1 MAHYDS
7 YQSNAA
13 EVPQM
18 RKWVIWALIASLIF
32 HGLLFSFFYVK
43 TLENFGPSDAPR
55 LAKPMRIYPR
65 VTIPKLLDDPAE
77 ARLDIP
83 KIPNTTRLQVPTD
96 RPEVSEVRAAP
107 QLPELPKTLPVEKPV
122 ANISD
127 LMAKAE
133 AASRGAMDK
142 ELNSLAGSLIK
153 EGGPR
158 SPRQPVL
165 NVTPGKPG
173 DGGAGDAEGIPG
185 MQNIDAALARTGPLP
200 VGDKI
205 GMPGGALFQHDN
217 FELRPESLDDL
228 QKLGELLKRN
238 PNATFSIEGHTDST
252 GSPEYNQA
260 LSERRAE
267 SVKAWLVSNL
277 RIAPDRIQ
285 AYGFGSTKLIVP
297 ADKSIDEQ
305 QPNRRVEIV
314 IKTNRTK

>member
-32 HGLLFSFFYVK
+32 HGLLFTYFYSK

-65 VTIPKLLDDPAE
+65 VTIPKLDDPAE
-77 ARLDIP
+77 TRLKIPEKLPNTARLQLPADKP
-83 KIPNTTRLQVPTD
+83 QVT
-96 RPEVSEVRAAP
+96 EVHVAP
-107 QLPELPKTLPVEKPV
+107 QMPELPKTLPVEKPV
-122 ANISD
+122 ANVSD

-133 AASRGAMDK
+133 AASRGDLDK
-142 ELNSLAGSLIK
+142 VMNSLAGSLIK
-153 EGGPR
+153 DGPR

-165 NVTPGKPG
+165 TVAGGKPG

-185 MQNIDAALARTGPLP
+185 MQNIDSALARTGPLP
-200 VGDKI
+200 VGDKV
-205 GMPGGALFQHDN
+205 GMQGGALFQHDN
-217 FELRPESLDDL
+217 SELRPESLDEL
-228 QKLGELLKRN
+228 QKLGELVKRN
-238 PNATFSIEGHTDST
+238 PNATFSIEGHTDFT
-252 GSPEYNQA
+252 GTQEYNQR

-267 SVKAWLVSNL
+267 SVKAWLVTNL
-277 RIAPDRIQ
+277 GIAPDRIQ
-285 AYGFGSTKLIVP
+285 TVGFGSAKYIVP
-297 ADKSIDEQ
+297 AEKSIDEQ

>member
-32 HGLLFSFFYVK
+32 HGLLFTYFYSK
-43 TLENFGPSDAPR
+43 TLENFGPSDTPR

-65 VTIPKLLDDPAE
+65 VTIPKLDDPAE
-77 ARLDIP
+77 TRLKIPEKLPNTARLQLPADKP
-83 KIPNTTRLQVPTD
+83 QVT
-96 RPEVSEVRAAP
+96 EVHVAP
-107 QLPELPKTLPVEKPV
+107 QMPELPKTLPVEKPV
-122 ANISD
+122 ANVSD

-133 AASRGAMDK
+133 AASRGALDDQ
-142 ELNSLAGSLIK
+142 LNSLAGSLIK
-153 EGGPR
+153 EGPR

-165 NVTPGKPG
+165 TVAGGKPG

-185 MQNIDAALARTGPLP
+185 MQNIDSALARTGPLP

-217 FELRPESLDDL
+217 SELRPESLDEL
-228 QKLGELLKRN
+228 QKLGELVKRN
-238 PNATFSIEGHTDST
+238 PNATFSIEGHTDAT

-267 SVKAWLVSNL
+267 SVKAWLVARL
-277 RIAPDRIQ
+277 GIAPDRIQ